1 LNDFTHLG
9 KLELRRFEH
18 PKDVQLPWEQ
28 ITSLKLDNSSV
39 DLCMSLL
46 VRCLNFVEF
55 HAMNCIKPKEHHNL
69 RLSGHAHKFKHLAWG
84 FDDWLDCEFLSH
96 QFRFPSLRTFY
107 WDSPYP
113 YSSRRSTEEEMGALR
128 SLFSNF
134 PPSLSQLLLV
144 GSLAWS
150 DEFMGFVFV
159 KLKGLKMI
167 YLSNCA
173 KVMAVQFLSLL
184 NRMNDWER
192 CCILPLFAQIIIES
206 PPMDNKEYK
215 AQMEDKI
222 ASPIISLFHLRDSQN
237 KTILLA
243 YCAP

>member
-1 LNDFTHLG
+1 
-9 KLELRRFEH
+9 
-18 PKDVQLPWEQ
+18 
-28 ITSLKLDNSSV
+28 
-39 DLCMSLL
+39 
-46 VRCLNFVEF
+46 
-55 HAMNCIKPKEHHNL
+55 
-69 RLSGHAHKFKHLAWG
+69 
-84 FDDWLDCEFLSH
+84 
-96 QFRFPSLRTFY
+96 
-107 WDSPYP
+107 
-113 YSSRRSTEEEMGALR
+113 MGALH
-128 SLFSNF
+128 SLVSNF
-134 PPSLSQLLLV
+134 SPSLSQLLLV
-144 GSLAWS
+144 ESLAWS
-150 DEFMGFVFV
+150 DEFMEFVFV

-167 YLSNCA
+167 HLSNCA

>member
-1 LNDFTHLG
+1 MSWLSPVENLKLTSGIVSFDGLVNARILLNDFTHLG

-69 RLSGHAHKFKHLAWG
+69 RLSGHAHEFKHLAWG

-144 GSLAWS
+144 ESLAWS
-150 DEFMGFVFV
+150 DEFMEFVFV

-167 YLSNCA
+167 YLSDCKRHGCSVPVTTQQDEWLGA
-173 KVMAVQFLSLL
+173 LL
-184 NRMNDWER
+184 H
-192 CCILPLFAQIIIES
+192 FAITCSDHNWTPTYGQ
-206 PPMDNKEYK
+206 
-215 AQMEDKI
+215 
-222 ASPIISLFHLRDSQN
+222 
-237 KTILLA
+237 
-243 YCAP
+243 